1 MLKKFWG
8 TRFFS
13 NFFNENAE
21 KLSVS
26 LGKFG
31 DIASLLLF
39 PIIGTS
45 VWAFYFICVFAVFPN
60 VKTEDTGLLGLV
72 YPLVCML
79 SVALPTFFVRVFA
92 KKYSA
97 KTFAMFMILPAFSFI
112 LVACAD
118 KTLHMSLAGDLNPF
132 ALSWLALEAAAL
144 LIVLFYK
151 PYSHYRAFQ
160 IVGSLF
166 LFLCGAM
173 VSFYSVSICYAVL
186 VFWILSTAHILFRD
200 KLLDCLEK
208 R

>member
-1 MLKKFWG
+1 MLGKLLT

-13 NFFNENAE
+13 NFFNAKAE
-21 KLSVS
+21 SLSAS

-31 DIASLLLF
+31 VVVSLMLF
-39 PIIGTS
+39 PIIWMS
-45 VWAFYFICVFAVFPN
+45 VWLFYFFCVFAVFAD
-60 VKTEDTGLLGLV
+60 VKPEEGSLIGFV
-72 YPLVCML
+72 YPLACLL

-97 KTFAMFMILPAFSFI
+97 KAFAMFMILPALSFI
-112 LVACAD
+112 FAACAD
-118 KTLHMSLAGDLNPF
+118 KTLRMSLAGGNP
-132 ALSWLALEAAAL
+132 LMLPWLALETSAL

-166 LFLCGAM
+166 LIFCGAAL
-173 VSFYSVSICYAVL
+173 SFCGVAVCYAVL
-186 VFWILSTAHILFRD
+186 VFWVLSTAHILFRD
-200 KLLDCLEK
+200 KLLDYLEK

>member
-1 MLKKFWG
+1 MVKNFWG

-13 NFFNENAE
+13 NFFNEKAE

-26 LGKFG
+26 LGKSG

-39 PIIGTS
+39 PVIGAS
-45 VWAFYFICVFAVFPN
+45 VWVFYFICIFMVFPN
-60 VKTEDTGLLGLV
+60 VIEGASLLGLV

-112 LVACAD
+112 IVACTD
-118 KTLHMSLAGDLNPF
+118 NTLHLSIAEDLNSP
-132 ALSWLALEAAAL
+132 ALSSWYALEAAAL

-200 KLLDCLEK
+200 KLLDYLEK
-208 R
+208 K